1 MTVSSDSR
9 RLLLDVAVQPPL
21 ACEHVLERSHARPH
35 LVNHFLLHQVEAHC
49 YKRHAQHQVHGAED
63 ETDVDFLTLDHSFP
77 RNYVSKPNCAEA
89 DEAKVGT
96 VQEVPTFPLRE

>member
-49 YKRHAQHQVHGAED
+49 YKCHAQHQVHGAED